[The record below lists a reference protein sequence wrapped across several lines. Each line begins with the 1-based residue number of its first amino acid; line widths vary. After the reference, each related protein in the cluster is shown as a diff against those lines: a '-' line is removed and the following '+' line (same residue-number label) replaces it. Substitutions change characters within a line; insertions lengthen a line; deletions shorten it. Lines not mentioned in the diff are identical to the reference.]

1 MQKADIAP
9 PSSDFEYIGYISL
22 SDNSTS
28 NFQSRELQN
37 ISISPRIG
45 SYVKLK
51 FGDPY
56 SNELNNKNQ
65 VALIAV
71 NILGTILTN
80 HEMED
85 KRVEL
90 KNAIFHSTPET
101 LTTHFYDDLSFTM
114 YVDEIIADV
123 IRTMNAR
130 KTNAVK
136 GNTFY

>member
-22 SDNSTS
+22 SDNSSS

-51 FGDPY
+51 FGQPH
-56 SNELNNKNQ
+56 SNELNSKNQ

-71 NILGTILTN
+71 NILGTPLTSN
-80 HEMED
+80 EIED
-85 KRVEL
+85 KRYDL
-90 KNAIFHSTPET
+90 KNSLSHVSPESYST
-101 LTTHFYDDLSFTM
+101 HVYDDLSFTM

-123 IRTMNAR
+123 IRTMDA
-130 KTNAVK
+130 KKLKAVNGK
-136 GNTFY
+136 F